1 MESLQHRVNHST
13 GRFLQVLNSCG
24 FIQHHHCHLFHY
36 LHHFYHL
43 RRLTSFPILLNFL
56 VSLTVIFAARPIT
69 SDWPFIASV
78 LSDSLHSHRF
88 SLFLSYLL
96 FPRLPRS
103 FGYSRVY
110 HRHRFHH
117 VRLSLFWIENSQT
130 IICKFCPEKF
140 DDVKGILPTTEF
152 MNLFESIY
160 L

>member
-13 GRFLQVLNSCG
+13 GRFLQVLKSCG

-78 LSDSLHSHRF
+78 LSDSLHSTDFHF
-88 SLFLSYLL
+88 SRHTSCFLDFLDPLDTLVSIIGIV
-96 FPRLPRS
+96 FIMFVSP
-103 FGYSRVY
+103 F
-110 HRHRFHH
+110 
-117 VRLSLFWIENSQT
+117 FWIENSQT